1 MNQHTEGSI
10 EYLSALAEIILVV
23 DEIDN
28 AVDAKDWQRCR
39 GYFTDEIYANF
50 TSLAGGSPGNM
61 PADDHIEAWAANL
74 YADKLSHHMRTNH
87 RVTIDG
93 DRAEVF
99 SKGYALNI
107 LRRRTG
113 SDLWEVWG
121 NYTHTLE
128 RTSEGWRCSGMTFV
142 VTYARGNEMARDYL
156 PEQ

>member
-1 MNQHTEGSI
+1 MNQRTDIMDQHLFDRS
-10 EYLSALAEIILVV
+10 EIILVV

-28 AVDAKDWQRCR
+28 AVDAKEWERCR
-39 GYFTDEIYANF
+39 SYFTDEIYADF

-61 PADDHIEAWAANL
+61 PADDLVGAWATNL

-87 RVTIDG
+87 RVAIDG

-107 LRRRTG
+107 LRRPTG

-121 NYTHTLE
+121 NYTHTLK
-128 RTSEGWRCSGMTFV
+128 RTSEGWKCSGMTFV
-142 VTYARGNEMARDYL
+142 VTHARGNEMARDYL
-156 PEQ
+156 PE